1 MITGRVYTK
10 DEAEQLSKLANS
22 YGVQKIER
30 NIDTFSDIGMDGWWH
45 PEKGIHKGLH
55 LMNPIRGKLIA

>member
-1 MITGRVYTK
+1 MITGRVYKK

-30 NIDTFSDIGMDGWWH
+30 NIDTFSDIGMDGW
-45 PEKGIHKGLH
+45 
-55 LMNPIRGKLIA
+55 